1 MRADVAQSGEV
12 RAMLSRAVETYGRT
26 DCAVNNAGISADFP
40 LVARPMIIFAMERSI
55 SLAVG
60 PLRLCRT
67 PMAAGDKR
75 LPMGGAESASWE
87 RSTARR

>member
-1 MRADVAQSGEV
+1 MVASALIFGPPTPDGALPVTRAEA
-12 RAMLSRAVETYGRT
+12 TT
-26 DCAVNNAGISADFP
+26 
-40 LVARPMIIFAMERSI
+40 VARPMIIFAMERSI

-87 RSTARR
+87 RSAARR